1 MWGRPIVFRYLWQKV
16 KVSVW
21 KRSRSYYLLVS
32 SRNCGDQ
39 PLVFFICLLSLLF
52 FLRKVVSISVRETV
66 NEGGNNYLYL
76 PRAGYLSLRQVS
88 ILFGCFTFFTAFI
101 RTVKQCHTEAAEA
114 SFWCGEIV
122 KFKWNVG
129 LLFLSDLRK
138 TFDTRVLP

>member
-32 SRNCGDQ
+32 RNCGNQ

-76 PRAGYLSLRQVS
+76 PWAGYLSLRQVS

-101 RTVKQCHTEAAEA
+101 RTVKQCHTVKPLKLL
-114 SFWCGEIV
+114 SDVEIV
-122 KFKWNVG
+122 KLKWNLG
-129 LLFLSDLRK
+129 LSFLSDLRK